1 MSEVSQ
7 VSNNAVSLPELKK
20 DAGTGTGQSLT
31 LRVERD
37 LCYEC
42 AHEVVAAVE
51 YLLARSPS
59 EIVVEIGNVSTV
71 DSSGLRAL
79 VAAGDLCRKAG
90 VGFRLDKM
98 PEVVAR
104 IVHISGLGG
113 LLGVAEPDA
122 AQAAQRGGIR
132 LGPTT
137 WRTWEHVAASDP
149 ALIAV
154 LRDKVTAAAEQAGA
168 RGDTLCDIKIAVGE
182 ALSNAY
188 RHGSPTKGSS
198 KIVVRCMTCA
208 AAVVVEVEDEGEPF
222 EPDDTPEPDP
232 GKLRDHGM
240 GIYLM
245 RQAMDVV
252 EFASNCPGNRVRI
265 VKWLRD
271 QE

>member
-1 MSEVSQ
+1 MR
-7 VSNNAVSLPELKK
+7 NNVVSLPDLKEGTR
-20 DAGTGTGQSLT
+20 AGEGQSLT

-42 AHEVVAAVE
+42 AHEVTAAVE

-59 EIVVEIGNVSTV
+59 EIVVEIGNVNTI

-79 VAAGDLCRKAG
+79 LVAGDLCSRAG
-90 VGFRLDKM
+90 VRFRLDKM

-113 LLGVAEPDA
+113 PLGVPEPDVMQVA
-122 AQAAQRGGIR
+122 KGGGIR

-137 WRTWEHVAASDP
+137 WKTWEHVAASDP

-154 LRDKVTAAAEQAGA
+154 LRDKVTAAAEEAGA

-188 RHGSPTKGSS
+188 RHGSPAKGSS

-208 AAVVVEVEDEGEPF
+208 AAVVVEIEDEGEPF
-222 EPDDTPEPDP
+222 EPGDTPDPDP
-232 GKLRDHGM
+232 SKLKDHGM

-265 VKWLRD
+265 VKWLRE

>member
-1 MSEVSQ
+1 ML
-7 VSNNAVSLPELKK
+7 NDRVSLPEL
-20 DAGTGTGQSLT
+20 TGETRTGEARSLT
-31 LRVERD
+31 LRIERD
-37 LCYEC
+37 LCYER

-59 EIVVEIGNVSTV
+59 EIVVEIGNVNTI

-79 VAAGDLCRKAG
+79 VTAGDLCKRAG
-90 VGFRLDKM
+90 VDFRLDKM

-104 IVHISGLGG
+104 IVRISGLGE
-113 LLGVAEPDA
+113 LLGVDEPDV
-122 AQAAQRGGIR
+122 AQAAQRGGVK
-132 LGPTT
+132 LGSTT
-137 WRTWEHVAASDP
+137 WKTWEHVAASDP

-188 RHGSPTKGSS
+188 RHGSPAKGLS

-208 AAVVVEVEDEGEPF
+208 AAVVVEIEDEGEPF
-222 EPDDTPEPDP
+222 EPDSTPEPDP
-232 GKLRDHGM
+232 RRPRDHGM

-252 EFASNCPGNRVRI
+252 EFESNCPGNRVRI
-265 VKWLRD
+265 VKWLRQ

>member
-1 MSEVSQ
+1 VGD
-7 VSNNAVSLPELKK
+7 NAVSLSEL
-20 DAGTGTGQSLT
+20 DRETMTDDRQSLT
-31 LRVERD
+31 LRIERD

-59 EIVVEIGNVSTV
+59 EIVVEIGKVNMI

-79 VAAGDLCRKAG
+79 LTAGDMCRQAE
-90 VGFRLDKM
+90 VNFRLDKM
-98 PEVVAR
+98 SDCVAR

-113 LLGVAEPDA
+113 LLGLPEPDVS
-122 AQAAQRGGIR
+122 QAVARGGVC

-137 WRTWEHVAASDP
+137 WKTWEHVAASDP
-149 ALIAV
+149 ALVAV
-154 LRDKVTAAAEQAGA
+154 LRDKVTTAAEDAGA
-168 RGDTLCDIKIAVGE
+168 RGETLCDIKIAVGE

-188 RHGSPTKGSS
+188 RHGSPVKGSNR
-198 KIVVRCMTCA
+198 IVVRCMTCS
-208 AAVVVEVEDEGEPF
+208 AAVVVEVEDEGHPF
-222 EPDDTPEPDP
+222 NPEDTPKPDP
-232 GKLRDHGM
+232 SKLRDHGM

-265 VKWLRD
+265 VKWLRE
-271 QE
+271 QN